1 MSFDFDRIV
10 DRRGTAAL
18 KWDIREN
25 ELPMWVADMEFE
37 TAPAV
42 KEAIAERVS
51 HGVFGYSIV
60 PDEWYD
66 AYISWWES
74 RHHFRMEREGLIFCT
89 GVIPALSSAV
99 RKLTTPG
106 ENVLLMTPV
115 YNTFFNSILN
125 NGRNALESPLKLDGT
140 TYAIDWEDL
149 EKKLSNPQTT
159 LLFLCNPH
167 NPIGKIWE
175 RETLERIGVLAAK
188 YGVVVIADEI
198 HCDLCDPGKEYVPF
212 ASVSDVC
219 RENSITCIAPSK
231 TFNIAGLQSAAV
243 YAGNPFL
250 RHKIWRALNT
260 DEVAEGNA
268 FAVTAAVAAFT
279 KGGEWLD
286 ALRAYLFEN
295 KQYVASQIKGR
306 LPALTLI
313 PSEATYLL
321 WIDCRALP
329 KGGADFAH
337 FLRKE
342 TGLFLSAGRIYGKE
356 GIGFVRMNIACPRE
370 MIREGMDRLYEGV
383 RKYQETYG

>member
-1 MSFDFDRIV
+1 MSFEFDRIIN
-10 DRRGTAAL
+10 RRNTDSL
-18 KWDIREN
+18 KWDIGQN
-25 ELPMWVADMEFE
+25 ELPMWVADMDFE

-42 KEAIAERVS
+42 KEALAERVR
-51 HGVFGYSIV
+51 HGVFGYSVI
-60 PDEWYD
+60 PDSWYD
-66 AYISWWES
+66 AYISWWEG

-99 RKLTTPG
+99 RKLTTQG
-106 ENVLLMTPV
+106 ENVLLLTPV
-115 YNTFFNSILN
+115 YNTFFNSIRN
-125 NGRNALESPLKLDGT
+125 NGRNAIECPLKLEGT
-140 TYAIDWEDL
+140 EYGIDWEAF
-149 EKKLSNPQTT
+149 EQKLSDPQTT

-175 RETLERIGVLAAK
+175 KETLARIGELSAK

-212 ASVSDVC
+212 ASVSEVC
-219 RENSITCIAPSK
+219 KNNSITCIAPSK
-231 TFNIAGLQSAAV
+231 TFNLAGLQSAAV
-243 YAGNPFL
+243 YAPNPFL
-250 RHKIWRALNT
+250 RHRIWRALNT

-268 FAVTAAVAAFT
+268 FAVTAAVTAFT

-286 ALRAYLFEN
+286 ALRQYLYEN
-295 KQYVASQIKGR
+295 KQSVASAIKEKI
-306 LPALTLI
+306 PELTWI

-329 KGGADFAH
+329 KGGADFAE

-342 TGLFLSAGRIYGKE
+342 TGLFLSTGRIYGKA

-370 MIREGMDRLYEGV
+370 LIRDGVSRLSEGV
-383 RKYQETYG
+383 RKYRETYG